1 MSLYLFKTLLKFCNN
16 QTFVFP
22 SQIFHCWRRLETCCS
37 LWTYPKQP
45 ALRLTC
51 NDEQEFLT
59 TAVNIDKLN
68 YRGPEGSC
76 GSVRRV
82 HLAIAKEKTERIHM
96 YIHAYSFM
104 TFHTLCLISKTQ
116 FENVEQSRKE
126 QALLREFIF
135 SSVGVNCLLC
145 FSWLGKA
152 ANSS

>member
-1 MSLYLFKTLLKFCNN
+1 ML
-16 QTFVFP
+16 QP
-22 SQIFHCWRRLETCCS
+22 
-37 LWTYPKQP
+37 WTYPKQP

-76 GSVRRV
+76 GSLRRV

-96 YIHAYSFM
+96 YI
-104 TFHTLCLISKTQ
+104 TCLQFHDISHTMYVCLISKTQ

-135 SSVGVNCLLC
+135 SSVGVKCLLC
-145 FSWLGKA
+145 FS
-152 ANSS
+152 